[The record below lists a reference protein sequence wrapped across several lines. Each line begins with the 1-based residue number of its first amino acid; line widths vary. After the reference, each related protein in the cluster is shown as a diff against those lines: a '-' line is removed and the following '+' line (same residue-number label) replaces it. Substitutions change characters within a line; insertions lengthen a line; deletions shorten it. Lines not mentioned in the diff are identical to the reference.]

1 MFDAATPGYHVKEP
15 LIPLGVPLDYVPG
28 QSST

>member
-1 MFDAATPGYHVKEP
+1 VIRASVEQEP

-28 QSST
+28 RGGT